1 MAQLR
6 EDKLK
11 TEVTLLVP
19 KFRRVVR
26 VEVFWYL
33 WYAEK
38 ESKNLVQ
45 SLAHLPRFGCIVLMV
60 LLNQGSILH

>member
-26 VEVFWYL
+26 VEVFWYF